1 MRIVNIYIVT
11 EHAVENEKAKRCC
24 HALIAGV
31 IMTGNTNTVFA
42 FSCIAN
48 HTQKD
53 IKWGNSNFSMQCCT
67 LLDNCI
73 LCVLRNW

>member
-53 IKWGNSNFSMQCCT
+53 IK
-67 LLDNCI
+67 
-73 LCVLRNW
+73 